1 MNVTAEKIKQII
13 EEISPYIDI
22 QMDTNLF
29 DEGIMDSLAIFALVM
44 QIEDTYGVEVPDDAI
59 TKENFETIES
69 IVVFVQKL
77 LGE

>member
-13 EEISPYIDI
+13 EEINPYIDI

>member
-13 EEISPYIDI
+13 EEINPYIDI

-59 TKENFETIES
+59 TKENFESIES

>member
-1 MNVTAEKIKQII
+1 MNVTAEKIEQII
-13 EEISPYIDI
+13 EEINPYIDI